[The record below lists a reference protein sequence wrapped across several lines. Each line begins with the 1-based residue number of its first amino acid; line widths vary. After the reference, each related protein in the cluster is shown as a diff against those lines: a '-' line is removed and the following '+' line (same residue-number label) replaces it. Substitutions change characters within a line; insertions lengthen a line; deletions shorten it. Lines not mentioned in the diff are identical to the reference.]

1 MVHLCETGI
10 PIFMLPQLNME
21 LTSTVMQGER
31 LGRTLIYQRLEAQV
45 QIPGQTRIYAT
56 LCTLSCPM
64 YVVAL

>member
-31 LGRTLIYQRLEAQV
+31 LGWSLIYQRLEAQV
-45 QIPGQTRIYAT
+45 QIPGETRIFAT
-56 LCTLSCPM
+56 FRTLSCPM
-64 YVVAL
+64 YVDAL